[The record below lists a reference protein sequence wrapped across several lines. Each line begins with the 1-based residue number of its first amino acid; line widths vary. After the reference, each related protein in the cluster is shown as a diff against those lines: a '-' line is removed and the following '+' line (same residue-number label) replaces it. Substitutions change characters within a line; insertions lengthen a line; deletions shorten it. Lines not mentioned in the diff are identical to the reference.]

1 MAATAAVVDLRF
13 LCPKSP
19 KWNPLTLLYLPM
31 PSASGTVAGSAVSVE
46 LRELVACCHGGT
58 GTTGTTSLF
67 WFPDPLPPVSFV
79 LF

>member
-31 PSASGTVAGSAVSVE
+31 PSASGTVAGSAVLVE
-46 LRELVACCHGGT
+46 LRELVPAAMAALRT
-58 GTTGTTSLF
+58 GTMSLCSV
-67 WFPDPLPPVSFV
+67 P
-79 LF
+79 

>member
-13 LCPKSP
+13 LCPQSP

-46 LRELVACCHGGT
+46 LRELVPAAMAALRKK
-58 GTTGTTSLF
+58 GTTFLF
-67 WFPDPLPPVSFV
+67 LPVTLSHFCFV
-79 LF
+79 